1 MFRWCASMATVGWI
15 PPRGSWRRSCFTT
28 TLERMRRDEVTT
40 AAQVSSAELSRAR
53 TVNGRPDPATRT
65 RPKPMFCCI
74 ATPPRVSTAM
84 NAARRLVVAS
94 RTLTTRPSLPPA
106 NTDRETL
113 ARSAEMLDALVG
125 STAGLGL
132 GDANDANEPVDTRS
146 SSSNAPSSSPDV
158 VLARM
163 FVPPANDPLL
173 DYLASALQ
181 KHGRRSSATRLVSR
195 TLLHVHTSTRAPPLP
210 IVREAILAVSP
221 AIKSGSHRYG
231 TKTLQIPYALT
242 EKQRVHAGVRALLVA
257 SASRPGKTVDIRLA
271 RELIGVLQGDSK
283 ALVEKERLHK
293 LGMVNRGNLGLK
305 R

>member
-1 MFRWCASMATVGWI
+1 
-15 PPRGSWRRSCFTT
+15 
-28 TLERMRRDEVTT
+28 
-40 AAQVSSAELSRAR
+40 
-53 TVNGRPDPATRT
+53 
-65 RPKPMFCCI
+65 
-74 ATPPRVSTAM
+74 
-84 NAARRLVVAS
+84 
-94 RTLTTRPSLPPA
+94 
-106 NTDRETL
+106 
-113 ARSAEMLDALVG
+113 MLDALVG

-132 GDANDANEPVDTRS
+132 GDANEPVDTRS

-293 LGMVNRGNLGLK
+293 LGMVNRSDGL
-305 R
+305 RSLDPLPADCTVCATQRQPRTEAVVA